1 MKLEPKYEIS
11 KFEKAFTAIDTH
23 TAGEFTRIVV
33 DGFPALKG
41 STMIERMHDAK
52 EHCDNYRKALM
63 LEPRGHNDMFGAL
76 LTEAIDPEAQ
86 LGVLFF
92 DTLEW
97 ITMCGHGTIGCAT
110 AAVEMGLV
118 PVTEPYTQVVLEA
131 PAGLI
136 RTRVKVENGR
146 AVSVTLTNVPSFLYA
161 ENQSVEVDGQTVKY
175 DLAFGGNFFP
185 LIDAS
190 QFDREIHARTAPF
203 FIDKGIEILKKINEK
218 GGFCHPK
225 LDIQFCA
232 GCEFYGKTDNPDAD
246 MRNIVVFGKH
256 QADRSP
262 CGTGTSAKLSALY
275 RQGKIQIGEPFVYE
289 SFLGT
294 TFTGVIKEECEIAD
308 YKAIIPEITG
318 SAYITGVATYLLD
331 ERDPLKYG
339 FLIGQRP

>member
-1 MKLEPKYEIS
+1 MKLEPKYDIH

-23 TAGEFTRIVV
+23 TAGEFTRVIV
-33 DGFPALKG
+33 DGFGELKG
-41 STMIERMHDAK
+41 NTMMERMHNAK
-52 EHCDNYRKALM
+52 KHCDHYRKALM

-76 LTEAIDPEAQ
+76 LTEPIDPEAQ

-136 RTRVKVENGR
+136 CTQVKVENGK

-161 ENQSVEVDGQTVKY
+161 ENLGVEVDGQTVKY

-190 QFDREIHARTAPF
+190 QFNREIHAKTAPF
-203 FIDKGIEILKKINEK
+203 FIDKGIEILKKINAE

-225 LDIQFCA
+225 LDIRFCA
-232 GCEFYGKTDNPDAD
+232 GCEFYGKTDNPNAD

-262 CGTGTSAKLSALY
+262 CGTGTSAKLAALY
-275 RQGKIQIGEPFVYE
+275 RQGKIHIGEPFVYE

-294 TFTGVIKEECEIAD
+294 TFTGVIKEECKIAD
-308 YKAIIPEITG
+308 YRAIIPEITG
-318 SAYITGVATYLLD
+318 SAYITGIATYLLD

-339 FLIGQRP
+339 FLIG